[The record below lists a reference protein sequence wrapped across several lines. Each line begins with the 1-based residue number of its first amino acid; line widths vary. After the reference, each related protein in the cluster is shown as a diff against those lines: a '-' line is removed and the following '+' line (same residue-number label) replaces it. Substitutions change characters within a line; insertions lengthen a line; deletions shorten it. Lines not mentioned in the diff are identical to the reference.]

1 MRKKSIEKSLL
12 QENLLQFRNY
22 FYNPDIV
29 LLLSPMKKDTHPQYR
44 QVCFKEFSTG
54 YTLISGSTL
63 ESKETID
70 VEGQTYPLIYI
81 EISSASHP
89 FYTGEK
95 RILRTGAVDRFN
107 ARMAKKAA

>member
-1 MRKKSIEKSLL
+1 
-12 QENLLQFRNY
+12 
-22 FYNPDIV
+22 
-29 LLLSPMKKDTHPQYR
+29 MKKDIHPQYR

-54 YTLISGSTL
+54 YTLIAGSTL
-63 ESKETID
+63 DSKETID
-70 VEGQTYPLIYI
+70 VDGKTYPLVYI

-107 ARMAKKAA
+107 ARMAKAKKSA

>member
-1 MRKKSIEKSLL
+1 MVQKIWINQKKSLHFSW
-12 QENLLQFRNY
+12 N
-22 FYNPDIV
+22 FYNPVI
-29 LLLSPMKKDTHPQYR
+29 LFQFYMKKDIHPQYR

-54 YTLISGSTL
+54 YTLIAGSTL

-70 VEGQTYPLIYI
+70 VEGETYPLIYI

-107 ARMAKKAA
+107 ARMAKAKKAA

>member
-1 MRKKSIEKSLL
+1 MKVRKISLHFL
-12 QENLLQFRNY
+12 YY
-22 FYNPDIV
+22 FYNSAI
-29 LLLSPMKKDTHPQYR
+29 LFTFIMKKDIHPQYR

-54 YTLISGSTL
+54 YTLIAGSTL
-63 ESKETID
+63 DSKETID
-70 VEGQTYPLIYI
+70 VDGETYPLIYI

-107 ARMAKKAA
+107 ARNAKAKAKKAA

>member
-1 MRKKSIEKSLL
+1 
-12 QENLLQFRNY
+12 
-22 FYNPDIV
+22 
-29 LLLSPMKKDTHPQYR
+29 MKKDIHPQYR

-54 YTLISGSTL
+54 YTLIAGSTL
-63 ESKETID
+63 DAKETID
-70 VEGQTYPLIYI
+70 VDGQTYPLIYI

-107 ARMAKKAA
+107 ARMAKAKKAS